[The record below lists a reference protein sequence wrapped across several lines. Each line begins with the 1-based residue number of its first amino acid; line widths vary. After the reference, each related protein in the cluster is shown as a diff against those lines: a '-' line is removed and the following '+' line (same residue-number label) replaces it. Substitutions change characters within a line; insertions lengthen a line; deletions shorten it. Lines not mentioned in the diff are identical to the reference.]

1 MATRHLVALTVAA
14 VSVTAQ
20 GVTIIDFDAL
30 AVGDVVTNQF
40 PEATFSSIVGQ
51 ENVVRADFNFGPLS
65 FPNYICTKNVG
76 GPLNCKKPTIVDF
89 TLPVND
95 LTFLAMGDDF
105 VGVQATVDVFENA
118 VFSATVDITVDGIF
132 NTVDVVDLSGF
143 TNVTRIEIGNITDGS
158 GLAWDRFTFNVV
170 PLDSDNDGIPD
181 DEDACP
187 DSDLSETVIIDG
199 CDSGVG
205 NLLFEDGC
213 TMADLIAECAEGAVT
228 HGQFVSCVALL
239 TIEWKRAGLI
249 EDQEEGLVER
259 CAARSNIPGD
269 LDGDGAVG
277 VADLVMLLGEWG
289 SCPAHPDAC
298 PADIDR
304 DGGVGIADLLILLAN
319 WG

>member
-1 MATRHLVALTVAA
+1 MATRHFVALTVAA
-14 VSVTAQ
+14 VSATAQ

-65 FPNYICTKNVG
+65 FPNYICTKYVG
-76 GPLNCKKPTIVDF
+76 GSLNCRNPPIVDF

-95 LTFLAMGDDF
+95 LTFLALGDND

-118 VFSATVDITVDGIF
+118 VFSATVDITVD
-132 NTVDVVDLSGF
+132 VVDLSGF
-143 TNVTRIEIGNITDGS
+143 TNVTRIEIGNITDGG

-170 PLDSDNDGIPD
+170 PQDSDNDGIPD

-187 DSDLSETVIIDG
+187 NSDLSETIVIDG

-213 TMADLIAECAEGAVT
+213 TMADLIAVCAEGAVN

-249 EDQEEGLVER
+249 TGQEEGRIES
-259 CAARSNIPGD
+259 CAARSDIPGD

-289 SCPAHPDAC
+289 PCPGRPDTC
-298 PADIDR
+298 PADLDQDR
-304 DGGVGIADLLILLAN
+304 IVGIADLLTLLAN
-319 WG
+319 WGP